1 MRGVLPD
8 KILHEFVK
16 IGYIEAPYGKEELDK
31 NVQPSSIDL
40 TLGEKAY
47 EIRGEPTRGNDVE
60 KYVLKEINISGGA
73 TFEVGKT
80 YMIELQEHFN
90 PDNLKKK
97 KTDPSLFFIHA
108 NPKSSFGRTGAISKI
123 WVPGNNGFDV
133 IPPNYDGEIY
143 SIVMPKAFPMKIEKG
158 ASINQIRI
166 YYGRMDESVLDPSSL
181 YYTLENK
188 GIFLMK
194 NRDKKPVNKI
204 VFTENGIAMNMYLP
218 KGEVN
223 ILEAKKNPKRELIL
237 KAGEN
242 KLDDFFHRR
251 KMDKGGTF
259 VLKKDHFYIIATREL
274 FNIPLAETLIGT
286 GKPPFVAEIKAYD
299 VNSGEFRGHAAG
311 FVEYGFGTE
320 GHSLII
326 MEVHPHGDVIVVD
339 KSPVGIIKF
348 YEFHEPPEKSYNG
361 SYNHQNLTPGKY
373 FKE

>member
-8 KILHEFVK
+8 KILHEFVR

-40 TLGEKAY
+40 TLGENAY
-47 EIRGEPTRGNDVE
+47 EIKGEPTLGDKIEDYATKNV
-60 KYVLKEINISGGA
+60 NISNGA
-73 TFEVGKT
+73 TLEVGKT

-90 PDNLKKK
+90 PENLKKE
-97 KTDPSLFFIHA
+97 KTDPGLFFIHA
-108 NPKSSFGRTGAISKI
+108 NPKSSFGRTGAISKV
-123 WVPGNNGFDV
+123 WVRGHSGFDV
-133 IPPNYDGEIY
+133 IPPDYNDKIY
-143 SIVMPKAFPMKIEKG
+143 SIVMPKAFPIRIKKG

-194 NRDKKPVNKI
+194 NRDKKPVDKI
-204 VFTENGIAMNMYLP
+204 IFNENGIAMSMYLP
-218 KGEVN
+218 KEEVS

-237 KAGEN
+237 EAGEN

-251 KMDKGGTF
+251 KVDDNGMFT
-259 VLKKDHFYIIATREL
+259 LKKDHFYIIATREL

-326 MEVHPHGDVIVVD
+326 MEVHPHGDVVIKD
-339 KSPVGIIKF
+339 NSPVGIIKF
-348 YEFHEPPEKSYNG
+348 YEFHEPPEKSYVG
-361 SYNHQNLTPGKY
+361 SYNHQGLTPGKY
-373 FKE
+373 FRE